1 MTTMRSRAITI
12 RMFTK
17 MRAKFN
23 AHIKAAVADYLD
35 RLPDDTLVRLAP
47 RIMGAAGL
55 TETQYKRLVETAKG
69 DVVVKIYFANGDM
82 ATISQRGAAER
93 SGPGW

>member
-1 MTTMRSRAITI
+1 MRPRAITI
-12 RMFTK
+12 HMFAK
-17 MRAKFN
+17 VRAKFK

-35 RLPDDTLVRLAP
+35 RLPDETLVRLAP

-69 DVVVKIYFANGDM
+69 DVVVEIYFANGDR
-82 ATISQRGAAER
+82 ATISQRGVAGR
-93 SGPGW
+93 TGPGW